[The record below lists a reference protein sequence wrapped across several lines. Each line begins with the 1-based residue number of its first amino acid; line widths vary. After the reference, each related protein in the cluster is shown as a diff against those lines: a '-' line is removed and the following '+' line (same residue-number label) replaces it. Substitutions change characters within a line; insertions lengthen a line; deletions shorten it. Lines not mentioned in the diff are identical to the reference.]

1 MVVNKIFRDVKQNNV
16 GKVTDGERETQ
27 RDEGRSRTP
36 AGTRSP
42 GPGPVRRGQCGAQAD
57 GAIRPRQ
64 LLTPWQ
70 AQGPAWGAGGV
81 RAPPAPRGP
90 RSTAPW
96 SPRPP
101 PHPSPPHLCWGPRCP
116 RVLRPAARGGS
127 VHTRTQPALPAACCE
142 AVGPPRA
149 AAVAAAV
156 KPSPAHAAS
165 ASGPV
170 PPRLRLPRE
179 RHGLAGGASGRAAL
193 DTGARGQLCSPAL
206 AFRGRF
212 GHSEASHF
220 YTF

>member
-1 MVVNKIFRDVKQNNV
+1 M
-16 GKVTDGERETQ
+16 ERETH
-27 RDEGRSRTP
+27 RDRETRGGAGRQ
-36 AGTRSP
+36 P
-42 GPGPVRRGQCGAQAD
+42 GPAAPAPAPVRRGQCGAQAD

-64 LLTPWQ
+64 LLTPRQ

-116 RVLRPAARGGS
+116 RVLRPAARGAPS
-127 VHTRTQPALPAACCE
+127 TPARSQPFQPPA
-142 AVGPPRA
+142 VRR
-149 AAVAAAV
+149 
-156 KPSPAHAAS
+156 
-165 ASGPV
+165 SGPLAQL
-170 PPRLRLPRE
+170 PGRPRRNRLLRARRLLPGPFRPVSDC
-179 RHGLAGGASGRAAL
+179 RASVTASLAAASGRAAL
-193 DTGARGQLCSPAL
+193 DTGARGQLCPPAL

>member
-1 MVVNKIFRDVKQNNV
+1 M
-16 GKVTDGERETQ
+16 ERETH
-27 RDEGRSRTP
+27 RDRETRGGAGRQ
-36 AGTRSP
+36 P
-42 GPGPVRRGQCGAQAD
+42 GPAAPAPAPAPVRRGRCGAQAD

-64 LLTPWQ
+64 LLTPRQ

-96 SPRPP
+96 SPRAL

-149 AAVAAAV
+149 AAGAAAA
-156 KPSPAHAAS
+156 KPSPARAAS

-179 RHGLAGGASGRAAL
+179 RHGLAGGGVRPGRSGHRRP
-193 DTGARGQLCSPAL
+193 GPAL
-206 AFRGRF
+206 LSRSRFSRSFWSFRGF
-212 GHSEASHF
+212 ALLHVLESA
-220 YTF
+220 Y